1 VRNVPAKLREARF
14 FLRLLTRIEE
24 TATPLVGNIHEIRD
38 EFSFVLS
45 GFLNACY
52 AATEFLEP
60 VAGKDVE
67 AFKKLHALVYGK
79 GLRNLTVHERH
90 ISPSLS
96 RYISPGG
103 AGASTAAESALTLR
117 FEYYFDPLGGPIHVT
132 SLCES
137 HYQALLAFAA
147 GFNARPDA

>member
-1 VRNVPAKLREARF
+1 VTNIAPKIREARF
-14 FLRLLTRIEE
+14 FLQLLTRIEE
-24 TATPLVGNIHEIRD
+24 TGTPLVGSIHALRD
-38 EFSFVLS
+38 EFAFVLS

-52 AATEFLEP
+52 AATEFLKP
-60 VAGKDVE
+60 IAGKDLA

-96 RYISPGG
+96 RYVAAG
-103 AGASTAAESALTLR
+103 AAASTAAELAPTLR
-117 FEYYFDPLGGPIHVT
+117 FEYYFDPNGEPIRVT
-132 SLCES
+132 SLCGS

-147 GFNARPDA
+147 NFGVQPDA